1 MYSLV
6 VKKQY
11 YKENKE
17 GIRVYKGFLKFF
29 FLIGSRWGDNTW
41 HSVVGVKKPK
51 KTPLNLKGYTKENAA
66 VPTRMPRKICSLQH
80 P

>member
-17 GIRVYKGFLKFF
+17 RIRVDKGFLKK
-29 FLIGSRWGDNTW
+29 LKKIGSRWGGNIW
-41 HSVVGVKKPK
+41 HSVAGVKKHK
-51 KTPLNLKGYTKENAA
+51 SKQNL
-66 VPTRMPRKICSLQH
+66 
-80 P
+80 